1 MAKAKVTPV
10 QEEKLITLTKEQFA
24 KLIGIYSML
33 DNASDTLDGID
44 GDDNLFE
51 IGKQV
56 GDASGDIINAY
67 NDLGDIIEAKQM
79 ESIDW
84 SFEYEDEN

>member
-1 MAKAKVTPV
+1 MSKEKTTPV
-10 QEEKLITLTKEQFA
+10 KEEKLITLTPEQFA
-24 KLIGIYSML
+24 KLIGIYSTL
-33 DNASDTLDGID
+33 DNVSDTLDGID

-56 GDASGDIINAY
+56 GDACSDIVNAY
-67 NDLGDIIEAKQM
+67 NDLGNIIEAKQM

-84 SFEYEDEN
+84 DFEDEDEN

>member
-1 MAKAKVTPV
+1 MIEVHS
-10 QEEKLITLTKEQFA
+10 I
-24 KLIGIYSML
+24 L

-44 GDDNLFE
+44 GDSNLFE

-56 GDASGDIINAY
+56 GDACSDIVNAY

-79 ESIDW
+79 ELIDW
-84 SFEYEDEN
+84 DSEDENEN